1 MKLYM
6 LLTKAAH
13 QKENFQTCTAR
24 IKIHQ
29 IAHVF
34 KLCVTLQWEIGLL
47 YFFSWNFTWFLQMES
62 TKVQNVRLS
71 TAQVKFHRIRTLIGL
86 FYWMYIKSQ
95 LNVWKSCFMTPKSGA
110 KFEEKLIFCFK
121 NDKYLVTKILIQAL
135 KSLKN
140 LHFDWFLL
148 CKVYN
153 VWPKTSTEELYFMTL
168 KSHAT
173 FEEKLT
179 CGLVMTWG
187 IWQIF
192 IRTLERVKTG
202 TFMGS
207 FCLK

>member
-1 MKLYM
+1 MRDNSSVIFTMKLYM

-47 YFFSWNFTWFLQMES
+47 YFFSWNFTWFLQMEP

-71 TAQVKFHRIRTLIGL
+71 TAQVKFHQIRTLIGL

-121 NDKYLVTKILIQAL
+121 NDKNLVNFDLSTKKSKKFALWLVPFVQSIQR
-135 KSLKN
+135 
-140 LHFDWFLL
+140 
-148 CKVYN
+148 
-153 VWPKTSTEELYFMTL
+153 
-168 KSHAT
+168 
-173 FEEKLT
+173 LT
-179 CGLVMTWG
+179 
-187 IWQIF
+187 
-192 IRTLERVKTG
+192 
-202 TFMGS
+202 
-207 FCLK
+207 